1 MNFGDINHF
10 ILLGGGKLLLES
22 AIMLK
27 EEGVSVFVVTSERHS
42 REIIGN
48 NETLIESIKCNNIA
62 HVISCEVTMDPNV
75 IRMIT
80 EKTIGISIGAAWV
93 FKKSFI
99 DLFNGRLINL
109 HPTRLPQNRGGGI
122 FSWMALRNERTG
134 ICLIH
139 QVDVGVDSGNI
150 ILFEEYIYPSYCRLP
165 SEYQEYSINEYKK
178 LLRKFL
184 QFIKE
189 KITFDLIPQQ
199 NVFSAY
205 WPRLQTDIHG
215 YIDWSWKL
223 RDIEQFVCAFDD
235 PYNGASTF
243 LNSVRV
249 RFRKCCSSFVDGS
262 FHPFQKGIIYRITAE
277 TIFVAADQGTLL
289 VNSVLGET
297 GADIKAKL
305 KLGDRFYTAVHYLEK
320 AKQYRVV
327 YTAKGIKD

>member
-150 ILFEEYIYPSYCRLP
+150 ILFEEYIYPSYCRFSFSFFSQP
-165 SEYQEYSINEYKK
+165 SE
-178 LLRKFL
+178 
-184 QFIKE
+184 
-189 KITFDLIPQQ
+189 TPLIRLKAFALAVPACAQAA
-199 NVFSAY
+199 FSC
-205 WPRLQTDIHG
+205 L
-215 YIDWSWKL
+215 SL
-223 RDIEQFVCAFDD
+223 
-235 PYNGASTF
+235 
-243 LNSVRV
+243 
-249 RFRKCCSSFVDGS
+249 
-262 FHPFQKGIIYRITAE
+262 
-277 TIFVAADQGTLL
+277 TLTVSK
-289 VNSVLGET
+289 VNTLSVLVTITEECTVIFISPSFPFTEKTLPDCVTSTPAGIVIGDFAILDILNLQYYET
-297 GADIKAKL
+297 LHNTSPPTFCALAVCPVITPFGVETMTIPKPFMT
-305 KLGDRFYTAVHYLEK
+305 LGILSLLT
-320 AKQYRVV
+320 
-327 YTAKGIKD
+327 